1 MSIQGRWLRVGQ
13 AAGALAVAAGAVLSF
28 NAVASAGEGDL
39 GVLGGSCSNLEIID
53 ADRGHGWGCTTTGRS
68 VMRLH
73 GWCNGG
79 PDQYS
84 DWVAG
89 TNMNLWTGGCT
100 FWWDMHT
107 VTTEAN

>member
-1 MSIQGRWLRVGQ
+1 MSVQGRWLKVGQ
-13 AAGALAVAAGAVLSF
+13 TAAALAVAAGALLSF
-28 NAVASAGEGDL
+28 NAVASAGEVGA
-39 GVLGGSCSNLEIID
+39 LGGSCTNLEIQNSD
-53 ADRGHGWGCTTTGRS
+53 SGHGWGCSTWGGS

-89 TNMNLWTGGCT
+89 INMELWTGGCT
-100 FWWDMHT
+100 FWWDMST
-107 VTTEAN
+107 LTTEAN

>member
-1 MSIQGRWLRVGQ
+1 MQGKWVKLAQ
-13 AAGALAVAAGAVLSF
+13 TTAALAVVTGGLLSF
-28 NAVASAGEGDL
+28 NAVASAGEVDA
-39 GVLGGSCSNLEIID
+39 LGGGCSNLEIID
-53 ADRGHGWGCTTTGRS
+53 ADRGHGWGCTTTGGS

-107 VTTEAN
+107 VTTEAS